1 MRLSAPNRRSSTTN
15 LVHDVRRD
23 RSISEIVEGAIEEH
37 QAGTSFMVGLAAAVA
52 GTYGKVAGA
61 AMGVL
66 GHGSNTTSGD
76 RGVEAKTVQQLSD
89 HISQRTSSE
98 RSLRSTVV
106 VHSDQAEYETIQTR
120 IVTNCNKGHDWV
132 EKVFEALSA
141 KISEAMNNTW
151 LGLAIAVTCMIGHVF
166 LNAASKKQQHELEAF
181 SMKLENLLAESQQQH
196 TSSARG

>member
-120 IVTNCNKGHDWV
+120 IVTNYNTGHDWV
-132 EKVFEALSA
+132 EKVFEAQLSA
-141 KISEAMNNTW
+141 RTEAGRVVITDVLGVATDVYTW
-151 LGLAIAVTCMIGHVF
+151 KLLCRDRGLSRDQTEQRMQYLVDAI
-166 LNAASKKQQHELEAF
+166 LASP
-181 SMKLENLLAESQQQH
+181 AEES
-196 TSSARG
+196 